1 MTEACDAFSSLGLQ
15 CEMSELLSYAGL
27 CWIAAARCE
36 GSLGNA
42 PSEVNC
48 LLRAAR
54 QFVKAEYRDKTL
66 GCPSPAN
73 EHLQVNICT
82 NIPSSLYLDFNWLA
96 FVGIVKL
103 LYICKQPLP

>member
-82 NIPSSLYLDFNWLA
+82 NIRSS
-96 FVGIVKL
+96 I
-103 LYICKQPLP
+103 